1 MFVETAL
8 IVFLITFV
16 LILIITKAI
25 GLSYKSSIALAALIS
40 IFILTLMKPLSATG
54 MVKNDSYTM
63 IYALIYLAVSI
74 YLLWYILNCACNDW
88 DECNEKKCCCECD
101 SCTC

>member
-8 IVFLITFV
+8 IVFLITFILV
-16 LILIITKAI
+16 LIITKAV

-40 IFILTLMKPLSATG
+40 IFILTVMKPLSATG
-54 MVKNDSYTM
+54 MVKNDSYSM
-63 IYALIYLAVSI
+63 LYALIYLAVSI

-88 DECNEKKCCCECD
+88 DTCGIKHCGT
-101 SCTC
+101 CTC